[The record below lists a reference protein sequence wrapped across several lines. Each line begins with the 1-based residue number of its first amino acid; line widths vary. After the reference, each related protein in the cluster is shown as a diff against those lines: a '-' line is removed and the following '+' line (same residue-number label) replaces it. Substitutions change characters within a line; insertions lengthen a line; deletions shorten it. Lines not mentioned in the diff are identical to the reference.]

1 MKKKRIFIS
10 LNVSE
15 SIKDKIAKAQK
26 HFVDFKGVKWEL
38 RKKLHITLYFLG
50 YLGNEEIEKLKDV
63 LLKIRFECF
72 RAELSDCDFFPNEK
86 NPRVVVFNID
96 SNNKIEDL
104 QKMIGEE
111 LSKYIFFKPEKR
123 KYKAHLTFG
132 RINKI
137 SNSQINLIK
146 KRKVSGFWIITEI
159 NLMQSILKRT
169 GSEYKVLEKY
179 KLWKK

>member
-1 MKKKRIFIS
+1 MKKRIFIS

-15 SIKDKIAKAQK
+15 NIKDKIVKVQK
-26 HFVDFKGVKWEL
+26 QFIDFDGVKWES
-38 RKKLHITLYFLG
+38 RKKLHITLHFLG
-50 YLGNEEIEKLKDV
+50 YLADYEIERV
-63 LLKIRFECF
+63 RNLLAKIRFEIF
-72 RAELSDCDFFPNEK
+72 KTELSDYDFFPSEK
-86 NPRVVVFNID
+86 MPRVVVFNID

-104 QKMIGEE
+104 QKMIGEK

-137 SNSQINLIK
+137 SENQINLIK
-146 KRKVSGFWIITEI
+146 ERKVFGFWKITEI